1 MSGFLYAVIVGL
13 LIVGMLLCGFASYV
27 GYGIHLVGPKHL
39 RSGSVRGPRIVS
51 GGPAAGK

>member
-1 MSGFLYAVIVGL
+1 MSGFLYTVVVGL